1 MVGVFNHSST
11 STGSTSS
18 TSSPNLSGAGS
29 SVTECQICGKKGHG
43 ALDCYHRSNY
53 AYQGSP
59 LPSSL
64 TAMAAQAS
72 FSPDAVWIA
81 DSGASH
87 HMVPHM
93 TTMHNVTPCNSAEN
107 VVVGS
112 GEGLHIA
119 YIGKS
124 HIPTVSSSLNLFKV
138 TNKMLLQGKSD
149 HGLYPIPTSLSSV
162 GSSSS
167 SSVGARSR
175 ASQSQTSAFLGQ
187 QVRSSLWHSRLG
199 HPTNEV
205 VQLMLTAAQIPVHR
219 ISLTTS
225 PCYTSTVLSPIPVML
240 TSATSPSVPASHSSS
255 SAPSITPP
263 ELLASLELF
272 QPEPY
277 ILVLSEQ
284 QLQVLLPSIDSI
296 SSFSTAYVQP
306 NVPVESAPAGPSHSM
321 LTRYKAR
328 LVAQGFSQEA
338 GFDYEETFSPVVRHA
353 TICIIFSLAAYNHW
367 SLRQLDVKNTFLHGE
382 LEEEIYMKQP
392 QGFEDPHHPDYVCKL
407 QKSLYG
413 LKQTPAI
420 VVLLLYV
427 DDIILTGSNPH
438 IVQEVITV
446 LGSVFELKDM
456 GTLTYFLGLQISYK
470 FNGDIFVRQQKYA
483 TDLLGKSGM
492 SSCKPCPTPLKPY
505 TEILLTDGIP
515 LKDPKQYCSIVGA
528 LQYLAFTRP

>member
-1 MVGVFNHSST
+1 MQFSMRKVDKALLSLLIATLSDEAIEYVIRSKTTFEAWMNLTDRYATLSSARVNLLKTKLQTAKKGTDSIEKFLLHLKHVRDQLAVG
-11 STGSTSS
+11 
-18 TSSPNLSGAGS
+18 PPKSGIVPECQFFSKRGHIATNCFFRNFTPSQGS
-29 SVTECQICGKKGHG
+29 SVTECKICGKKGHG

-59 LPSSL
+59 PPSSL

-87 HMVPHM
+87 HVVPHM

-119 YIGKS
+119 HIGKS

-149 HGLYPIPTSLSSV
+149 HGLYLIPTSLSSV

-167 SSVGARSR
+167 SSVGASSR
-175 ASQSQTSAFLGQ
+175 ASQSQTSAQ
-187 QVRSSLWHSRLG
+187 Q
-199 HPTNEV
+199 
-205 VQLMLTAAQIPVHR
+205 HR

-225 PCYTSTVLSPIPVML
+225 PCYSSTVLSPIPVML
-240 TSATSPSVPASHSSS
+240 TTSATSPSVPASHSSS

-296 SSFSTAYVQP
+296 SSFSTASVQP
-306 NVPVESAPAGPSHSM
+306 SVPVESAPVGPSHSM
-321 LTRYKAR
+321 LTRSKTGVVKKKDFSDYKCYTSIHDTTFMDEPSSYR
-328 LVAQGFSQEA
+328 VASFSA
-338 GFDYEETFSPVVRHA
+338 DWTKA
-353 TICIIFSLAAYNHW
+353 I
-367 SLRQLDVKNTFLHGE
+367 D
-382 LEEEIYMKQP
+382 EEI
-392 QGFEDPHHPDYVCKL
+392 
-407 QKSLYG
+407 S
-413 LKQTPAI
+413 
-420 VVLLLYV
+420 
-427 DDIILTGSNPH
+427 
-438 IVQEVITV
+438 
-446 LGSVFELKDM
+446 
-456 GTLTYFLGLQISYK
+456 
-470 FNGDIFVRQQKYA
+470 
-483 TDLLGKSGM
+483 
-492 SSCKPCPTPLKPY
+492 
-505 TEILLTDGIP
+505 
-515 LKDPKQYCSIVGA
+515 A
-528 LQYLAFTRP
+528 L